1 MQSFGSIPTL
11 EQRWI
16 VLVHL
21 DELDQ
26 ALNSEIG
33 ERQDPVFSDA
43 IDPDDTVL
51 DFHFIGDVPQPI
63 LVFSEIPGDLGDGRA

>member
-1 MQSFGSIPTL
+1 MSSIRLSIPKSVNAK
-11 EQRWI
+11 I
-16 VLVHL
+16 P
-21 DELDQ
+21 
-26 ALNSEIG
+26 SF
-33 ERQDPVFSDA
+33 FSDA